1 MTAENPSLDGD
12 PVNMFRALFV
22 ASALSLVAVACGGAP
37 SVPATPGASGTPTAP
52 GAAVVKQPGEAAVG
66 DKTLCPVSKE
76 EFTVTASSPK
86 VDYKGKTYYFCC
98 GGCDAKFKEN
108 PEKFLGGGK
117 S

>member
-1 MTAENPSLDGD
+1 
-12 PVNMFRALFV
+12 MFRAFFV
-22 ASALSLVAVACGGAP
+22 ASALSFVVAACGGAP
-37 SVPATPGASGTPTAP
+37 SVPASPAVPSAPATTPGSTA
-52 GAAVVKQPGEAAVG
+52 AVKQPGEATVG
-66 DKTLCPVSKE
+66 DKTVCPVSKE

-108 PEKFLGGGK
+108 PEKFLGGSK

>member
-1 MTAENPSLDGD
+1 MDRENPSLDGD

-37 SVPATPGASGTPTAP
+37 SVPATPGVPGATAP
-52 GAAVVKQPGEAAVG
+52 GADAAVKQPGEATVG